1 MGTAAVAALG
11 VLVACGDS
19 FTRAKY
25 PLWPSADTVA
35 YQSSTQ
41 HGAMDVLVPPADVDS
56 SSGIAALV
64 SSVGA
69 PRPALLAIHGG
80 EWCQGNKDD
89 MRELAGFLCP
99 LGYVLLSPNYRLSM
113 TSEPSHP
120 DDAVW
125 PAQLDDARAAYDYA
139 KANAAQWNVDPD
151 RIGVIGYSAGA
162 NLALHLAFRYGV
174 RVVVDIS
181 GPTNFTYID
190 NSKYFQQVAG
200 VTGHAGPWTFEELQQ
215 LSPLFYARSDVS
227 VFIIHGA
234 RDNQV
239 RVTDSDELASRLEAL
254 GADMN
259 YLRVEGRYGQI
270 HNDCWTD
277 PTIADA
283 LARFLR
289 SRL

>member
-1 MGTAAVAALG
+1 MGPVALAALG
-11 VLVACGDS
+11 VLAACGNG
-19 FTRAKY
+19 FTRATY
-25 PLWPSADTVA
+25 PIWTNADTVA
-35 YQSSTQ
+35 YQSTTQ
-41 HGAMDVLVPPADVDS
+41 HGAMDVLLPPAAVDS
-56 SSGIAALV
+56 SSSIAALV

-113 TSEPSHP
+113 TSEPTHP
-120 DDAVW
+120 DDATW
-125 PAQLDDARAAYDYA
+125 PAQLDDVRAALAYA

-162 NLALHLAFRYGV
+162 NLALQLAFRDGV

-190 NSKYFQQVAG
+190 NSKYFQQVEG
-200 VTGHAGPWTFEELQQ
+200 VTGHAGPWSFEELAE
-215 LSPLFYARSDVS
+215 LSPVFFPRPDVS

-239 RVTDSDELASRLEAL
+239 NVSDSDELAAKLRAL
-254 GADMN
+254 GADTT
-259 YLRVEGRYGQI
+259 YLRVEGRYGEI